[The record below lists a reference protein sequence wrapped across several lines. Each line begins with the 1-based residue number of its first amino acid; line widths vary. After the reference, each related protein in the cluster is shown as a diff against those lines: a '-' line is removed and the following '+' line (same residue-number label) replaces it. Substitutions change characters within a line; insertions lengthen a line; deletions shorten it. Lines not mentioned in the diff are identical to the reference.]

1 MSYFCQI
8 SFIKRRFCVVV
19 FVFFKY
25 QFEQISI
32 SMEGGGGG
40 EMKSDFRN

>member
-1 MSYFCQI
+1 MCHIFAII
-8 SFIKRRFCVVV
+8 SFIKRRFCVVGF

-32 SMEGGGGG
+32 SM
-40 EMKSDFRN
+40 KSDFRN